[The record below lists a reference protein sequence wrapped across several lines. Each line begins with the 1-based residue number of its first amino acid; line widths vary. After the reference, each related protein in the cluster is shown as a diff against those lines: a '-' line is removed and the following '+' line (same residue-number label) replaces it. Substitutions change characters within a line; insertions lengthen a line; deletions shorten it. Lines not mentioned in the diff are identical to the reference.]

1 MMLLIFVFL
10 LFQQVL
16 GYSLNT
22 QEEWKSLEQD
32 QLDAFLVPFRE
43 SVLQQ
48 IAVGWN
54 KTIKDS
60 ALLKV
65 KMQKCSEEIK
75 ATVESCKTCA
85 ANTCQQQRQSVSHSP
100 TFTDYLNVA
109 LNLAN
114 PVQYLKE
121 PLNEIGDRFSDLIDL
136 LGSGSDSFIDS
147 MSALGNSAGGA
158 FKDAFHGVEYGFNSI
173 KDQLAS
179 LGNSVA
185 SGIKDAGNSI
195 GDGLNNAG
203 NAISHAGH
211 SVIHSIGSIFGRK
224 RAVVSPEIRACMI
237 PCLVCNP
244 LLMPD
249 QRNMISAVCGA
260 DVVKFNDTVRANV
273 KMIKGMFTAISDKVN
288 PVITK
293 IEFCPESQVGVT
305 YTSIYV
311 TANVKGRYLRYKSSV
326 TYDMMN
332 MGSSARNVA
341 TEFWK
346 KWTE

>member
-211 SVIHSIGSIFGRK
+211 SVIHSIGI
-224 RAVVSPEIRACMI
+224 
-237 PCLVCNP
+237 
-244 LLMPD
+244 
-249 QRNMISAVCGA
+249 CGA